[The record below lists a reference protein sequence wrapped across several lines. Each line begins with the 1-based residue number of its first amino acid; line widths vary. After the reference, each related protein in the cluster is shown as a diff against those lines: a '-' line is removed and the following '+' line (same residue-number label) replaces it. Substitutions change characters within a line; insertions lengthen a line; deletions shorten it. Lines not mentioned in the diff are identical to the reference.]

1 MSEKELPAGWV
12 SVRLSDVLSEPLING
27 RSVRTLDGGF
37 PVLRLT
43 SIKDGAIDLGESK
56 EGSWSA
62 EEAKPYL
69 VTQGDYLLSRGNGSR
84 KLVGRGGLVGDV
96 AVPIAFPDTMVRV
109 RVNPEI
115 IIPKYLGRL
124 WDSLLVRRQI
134 ESLARTTAGIY
145 KVNQKMLEGIRLPL
159 PPLAEQGRIVEAL
172 EGHLSHLV
180 MAGRNLRDARARVQA
195 LMVRIMAT
203 QFGTEDAK
211 TLRLSDVAE
220 VRLGRQRSPKNHAGD
235 SMRPY
240 LRAANV
246 GWKGLILDD
255 VKKMNFTDK
264 ELEAYR
270 LEKNDIVLS
279 EASGSPGEVGKP
291 AMWSGEIEDCCF
303 QNTLIRVRSKG
314 INPHYL
320 LYFLRCSALRGDFRA
335 GARGV
340 GIHHLGAAKL
350 SSWSIPVPSG
360 EDQARIVDVLDTQ
373 LSALTA
379 ASEIFEGNRNIERM
393 ASALRSA
400 ILNRAFT
407 GNLVPQDPTD
417 EPASALLARIQAE
430 RAAQPKAK
438 RTRRTPATP
447 RKVKKAPA
455 AAPTESVP
463 APSPTAAPT
472 HAVQQEFD
480 L

>member
-12 SVRLSDVLSEPLING
+12 WVRLSDVLSQPLING
-27 RSVRTLDGGF
+27 RSVRTLGGGF

-43 SIKDGAIDLGESK
+43 SIKDGSIDLNESK
-56 EGSWSA
+56 EGAWSE
-62 EEAKPYL
+62 EEAQPFL
-69 VTQGDYLLSRGNGSR
+69 VTHGDYLLSRGNGSR
-84 KLVGRGGLVGDV
+84 KLVGRGGLVGDISDPV
-96 AVPIAFPDTMVRV
+96 AFPDTMVRV
-109 RVNPEI
+109 RVNPKFMAPE
-115 IIPKYLGRL
+115 YLRYL
-124 WDSLLVRRQI
+124 WDSPLVRRQV

-145 KVNQKMLEGIRLPL
+145 KVNQKMLESISFPL
-159 PPLAEQGRIVEAL
+159 APLAEQDRIVEAL
-172 EGHLSHLV
+172 EGRLSSLDV
-180 MAGRNLRDARARVQA
+180 AEGNLRAAHAKAEA
-195 LMVRIMAT
+195 LMPRMMAALFRSAET
-203 QFGTEDAK
+203 K
-211 TLRLSDVAE
+211 IHRLSDVAE

-235 SMRPY
+235 NMRPY

-246 GWKGLILDD
+246 GWKGLLLED
-255 VKKMNFTDK
+255 VKEMNFTDK
-264 ELEAYR
+264 ELETYR
-270 LEKNDIVLS
+270 LEKGDIVLS

-291 AMWSGEIEDCCF
+291 AMWNDEIEDCSF
-303 QNTLIRVRSKG
+303 QNTLIRVRSKA

-360 EDQARIVDVLDTQ
+360 EDQARIVDALDTQ
-373 LSALTA
+373 LSALAA
-379 ASEIFEGNRNIERM
+379 ASEIFEGDRSIDRM

-407 GNLVPQDPTD
+407 GALVPQDPTD

-438 RTRRTPATP
+438 RTRRAATTP
-447 RKVKKAPA
+447 RKAKRAPA
-455 AAPTESVP
+455 AAPIESAP
-463 APSPTAAPT
+463 APSPTAAPA